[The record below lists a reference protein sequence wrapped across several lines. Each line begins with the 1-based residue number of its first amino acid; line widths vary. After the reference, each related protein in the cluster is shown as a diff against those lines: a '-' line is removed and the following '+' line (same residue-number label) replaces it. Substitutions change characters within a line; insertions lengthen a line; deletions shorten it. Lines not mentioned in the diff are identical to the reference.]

1 MRQITNLPQLRTSA
15 TTGANLLTAGGELG
29 DGTCG
34 SGLRALSAGVGVH
47 LGVDDDDVDILAA
60 GQDVVEA
67 AESDIIAPAVA
78 AEDTLAVLGP
88 VVLVGEFAF
97 VIKR

>member
-1 MRQITNLPQLRTSA
+1 MIANPYIILRQISNLPQLRTSA
-15 TTGANLLTAGGELG
+15 ATG
-29 DGTCG
+29 
-34 SGLRALSAGVGVH
+34 
-47 LGVDDDDVDILAA
+47 DDDVDILAA